1 MSNYLLIGGHG
12 RVALLASRL
21 LVEDGHSVTS
31 IIRNPD
37 HVQDIEETGARA
49 LVLDIEDAS
58 VEDLAD
64 AARGHAAIVWSAGAG
79 GGNPA
84 RTMAVDYSAA
94 VRSMDAAAKAGVSR
108 YVMVSYLNAGLDHG
122 VPETDSFYAYA
133 QAKAMADDYLRSSD
147 LDYTIL
153 GPGVL
158 TLDAP
163 SGMISVHDNKIP
175 ESTDTSRGN
184 VALVIQAVLGEASTI
199 GSTIDFTDGDT
210 PISAAI

>member
-1 MSNYLLIGGHG
+1 MSNCLLIGGHG
-12 RVALLASRL
+12 KVALLASRL

-31 IIRNPD
+31 IIRNPG
-37 HVQDIEETGARA
+37 HVHDVEETGATA
-49 LVLDIEDAS
+49 HVLDIENAS
-58 VEDLAD
+58 TEEIAD
-64 AARGHAAIVWSAGAG
+64 AALGHDALIWSAGAG

-133 QAKAMADDYLRSSD
+133 QAKAKADDYLRTSE

-163 SGMISVHDNKIP
+163 SGMISVHDEKTP
-175 ESTDTSRGN
+175 ESTNTSRGN
-184 VALVIQAVLGEASTI
+184 VVLVIHAVLGKPSTI
-199 GSTIDFTDGDT
+199 GSTIGFTDGDT
-210 PISAAI
+210 PISTAI

>member
-12 RVALLASRL
+12 KVALLASRL

-31 IIRNPD
+31 IIRNPNHAHD
-37 HVQDIEETGARA
+37 VEETGATA

-64 AARGHAAIVWSAGAG
+64 AARGHDAILWSAGAG